1 MPTINKTALVIGAGT
16 GGYPCAIRLGQ
27 LGIDSMLVEKG
38 NPGGVCLNV
47 GCVPS
52 KALISATKLAHKAQH
67 AKNMG
72 VTFAAPQIDMKQMQ
86 VWKAGIVKKLTG
98 GVQQLVKGNGCEYR
112 QGTAEFLGPAPGGKG
127 FRVKVTYA
135 DGRAAD
141 EVIAEHVVIATGS
154 LPVEIPGFKID
165 QKVIVDSTGALE
177 IDSIP
182 KEMIVIGGGYIG
194 LELGQMLQ
202 RLGTKLTV
210 VEGLDRILATMDK
223 DLGDPVAKQIKA
235 DGGEILTGTKAL
247 GWREE
252 GGRAL
257 VKVETGGPNGNQTR
271 EIAADVV
278 LVSVGRRPI
287 TAGLA
292 LDKVGVKLDAKG
304 FITVDDRMQTNVPKI
319 FAAGDVVGQ
328 PMLAHKAS
336 HEGELI
342 AEIIA
347 GKKRVN
353 DVRTIPAVVFTE
365 PEIASAGMTRT
376 EAEAKGHKVSEG
388 KFPFSASA
396 RAMAI
401 DETKGF
407 VKVIADAEDE
417 RILGVHIVGPE
428 ASDLISEAALAIEMG
443 AYVPD
448 VALTIHPHPTLGEA
462 VMEAAKH
469 AIGEAIHIANARRH

>member
-1 MPTINKTALVIGAGT
+1 
-16 GGYPCAIRLGQ
+16 
-27 LGIDSMLVEKG
+27 
-38 NPGGVCLNV
+38 
-47 GCVPS
+47 
-52 KALISATKLAHKAQH
+52 
-67 AKNMG
+67 
-72 VTFAAPQIDMKQMQ
+72 
-86 VWKAGIVKKLTG
+86 
-98 GVQQLVKGNGCEYR
+98 
-112 QGTAEFLGPAPGGKG
+112 
-127 FRVKVTYA
+127 
-135 DGRAAD
+135 
-141 EVIAEHVVIATGS
+141 
-154 LPVEIPGFKID
+154 
-165 QKVIVDSTGALE
+165 
-177 IDSIP
+177 
-182 KEMIVIGGGYIG
+182 MIVIGGGYIG
-194 LELGQMLQ
+194 LELGQTFA

-252 GGRAL
+252 GGRAI
-257 VKVETGGPNGNQTR
+257 VKVETAGQAR
-271 EIAADVV
+271 EIPADVV

-287 TAGLA
+287 TAGLG
-292 LDKVGVKLDAKG
+292 LDKVGVKIDAKG
-304 FITVDDRMQTNVPKI
+304 FIVVDERMQTNIPGI
-319 FAAGDVVGQ
+319 YAAGDVVGQ

-353 DVRTIPAVVFTE
+353 DVRTIPAVVFTD
-365 PEIASAGMTRT
+365 PEIATAGMSRS

-388 KFPFSASA
+388 KFPFAVSG

-401 DETKGF
+401 DEMKGF
-407 VKVIADAEDE
+407 VRVIADADDE
-417 RILGVHIVGPE
+417 RVLGVQIVGPE

-448 VALTIHPHPTLGEA
+448 IALTIHPHPTLGEA

-469 AIGEAIHIANARRH
+469 AIGEAIHIANARKH

>member
-1 MPTINKTALVIGAGT
+1 MATIKKTALVIGAGT

-27 LGIDSMLVEKG
+27 LGVDAMLVEKA

-47 GCVPS
+47 GCIPS

-67 AKNMG
+67 AANMG
-72 VTFAAPQIDMKQMQ
+72 VTFAKPTIDMKQMQ
-86 VWKAGIVKKLTG
+86 SWKAGIVKKLTS
-98 GVQQLVKGNGCEYR
+98 GVQSLVKGNGCEYR
-112 QGTAEFLGPAPGGKG
+112 QATAEFLGPK
-127 FRVKVTYA
+127 RVKLTYA
-135 DGRAAD
+135 DGKPED
-141 EVIAEHVVIATGS
+141 IVEAEDIVIATGS
-154 LPVEIPGFKID
+154 LPIVIPGFAID
-165 QKVIVDSTGALE
+165 QKRIVDSTGAL
-177 IDSIP
+177 DLDHIP
-182 KEMIVIGGGYIG
+182 GDMIVIGGGYIG
-194 LELGQMLQ
+194 LELGQTFQ

-210 VEGLDRILATMDK
+210 IEGLDRILATMDK

-235 DGGEILTGTKAL
+235 DGGEILTGTKAI

-252 GGRAL
+252 GGKAL
-257 VKVETGGPNGNQTR
+257 VKVETNGQTR
-271 EIAADVV
+271 EIPADVV
-278 LVSVGRRPI
+278 LVSVGRKPI

-292 LDKVGVKLDAKG
+292 IEKSGVKLDNKG
-304 FITVDDRMQTNVPKI
+304 FVVVDERMQTNVPGI
-319 FAAGDVVGQ
+319 YAAGDVVGQ

-353 DVRTIPAVVFTE
+353 DVRTIPAVVFTD
-365 PEIASAGMTRT
+365 PEIASAGLSRS
-376 EAEAKGHKVSEG
+376 EAEAKGHKVTEG
-388 KFPFSASA
+388 KFPFSVSG

-407 VKVIADAEDE
+407 VKVIADADDE
-417 RILGVHIVGPE
+417 RVLGVHIVGPE

-448 VALTIHPHPTLGEA
+448 ISLTIHPHPTLGEA

-469 AIGEAIHIANARRH
+469 AIGEAIHIANAKKHG